1 MARIAIGIEDVNRR
15 GGQERV
21 ICELLWQLAGRHEID
36 LICYRAEDIPEQV
49 RVLRVRDP
57 GRSSLFLRALWFI
70 PASWWRAR
78 GGRYDA
84 VLSQG
89 TNMWSPSH
97 VLAHTCHAQRSRNR
111 REVQW
116 REHPP
121 GWRRRLEYAIRD
133 RILYALERRLAR
145 QRRGRIIAVGIG
157 PKRNL
162 MHFHGLADEDIV
174 VADNGVDHAKFHP
187 GLREEWRGAIRA
199 ELGLSDETFV
209 PLFVGGRWEE
219 KGLSL
224 LLQAL
229 PHVQHADTRLVV
241 VGGDNAEEWG
251 RRAESVGARERVIF
265 AGRTPNPER
274 YYATADCFAFLSETE
289 GLALVSLEAAACG
302 LPLILAEG
310 QAPPELLEDGA
321 NGFAVPPDP
330 TIVAA
335 KLDALAADPD
345 LRRRAGEETY
355 RRSLHYSWE
364 RQAREIEAFVLGS
377 SKKNASDTSSDG

>member
-21 ICELLWQLAGRHEID
+21 ICELLWRLADRHEID
-36 LICYRAEDIPEQV
+36 LICYHAEDIPEQV
-49 RVLRVRDP
+49 RVVRVRDP

-70 PASWWRAR
+70 PASWSRAR
-78 GGRYDA
+78 RGRYDA

-89 TNMWSPSH
+89 TNMWNPTH
-97 VLAHTCHAQRSRNR
+97 VLAHTCQAQRSQNR

-121 GWRRRLEYAIRD
+121 GWRTRLEYALRD
-133 RILYALERRLAR
+133 RILHALERRIVR
-145 QRRGRIIAVGIG
+145 RCRGRIIAVGMG

-162 MHFHGLADEDIV
+162 MHFHGLTDGDIV
-174 VADNGVDHAKFHP
+174 VANNGVDHAKFHP
-187 GLREEWRGAIRA
+187 GLRERWRSAIRSQ
-199 ELGLSDETFV
+199 LGLSGETFV

-229 PHVQHADTRLVV
+229 PHVQHADTQLVV
-241 VGGDNAEEWG
+241 VGGDNADEWG
-251 RRAESVGARERVIF
+251 RRAEAVGARERVIF

-274 YYATADCFAFLSETE
+274 YYAMADCFAFLSETE
-289 GLALVSLEAAACG
+289 GFALVSLEAAACG
-302 LPLILAEG
+302 LPLILGEG
-310 QAPPELLEDGA
+310 QAPPDLLEDGV

-330 TIVAA
+330 AVIAA
-335 KLDALAADPD
+335 RLDALAADPD
-345 LRRRAGEETY
+345 FRRRAGEATY

-364 RQAREIEAFVLGS
+364 RQAQEIEALVLG
-377 SKKNASDTSSDG
+377 ASEG